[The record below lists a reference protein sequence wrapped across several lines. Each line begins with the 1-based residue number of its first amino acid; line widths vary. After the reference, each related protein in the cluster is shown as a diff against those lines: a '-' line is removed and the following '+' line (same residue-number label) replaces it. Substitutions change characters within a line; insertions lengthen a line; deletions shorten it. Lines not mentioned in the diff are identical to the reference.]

1 MQRLCLRAK
10 DHLRIP
16 GGGLPEPLRPTES
29 PGRQRSGLAA
39 TKKWR
44 PGRRRATRLPTEE
57 LATKRRQ
64 MVGHGQSARERRH
77 LSRRSLW
84 VSTILRAGEL
94 SEALFPAQPLRR
106 LRVSSFSPSTRH
118 AWCLLDGHRKSTM
131 DAVVI
136 IGTLPLCI
144 PDGHGK
150 QQQTTK
156 SAATAT
162 QTGAQKQHKQQEK
175 QQNQQSSTNILEG
188 HKCEGWFNGR
198 RPKSSSKSKNS
209 NTNSSKS
216 NTNSSKRCRKQQ

>member
-1 MQRLCLRAK
+1 MAVFRGAAPHGRSRPAAQR
-10 DHLRIP
+10 
-16 GGGLPEPLRPTES
+16 
-29 PGRQRSGLAA
+29 LAA
-39 TKKWR
+39 TEEWR

-57 LATKRRQ
+57 RATQRRQ

-118 AWCLLDGHRKSTM
+118 AWCLLDGHRNSTM

-144 PDGHGK
+144 PDGHGRLPSVGRSEPRDCCG
-150 QQQTTK
+150 TRTLHARIYF
-156 SAATAT
+156 SSYLPTGCGGNARTCLDLGLAALRLRNMKKVWPRTF
-162 QTGAQKQHKQQEK
+162 
-175 QQNQQSSTNILEG
+175 S
-188 HKCEGWFNGR
+188 R
-198 RPKSSSKSKNS
+198 RFSRHSW
-209 NTNSSKS
+209 
-216 NTNSSKRCRKQQ
+216 CG